1 MIGLHFIASALG
13 GTVFQ
18 GVAKTTEVIFR
29 LICRL
34 GKSVVRGARTEHD
47 KVLERKRFNRKFLLC
62 FMDRGHYL
70 CLEVQNYRANVVGRG
85 R

>member
-18 GVAKTTEVIFR
+18 GVAKTTEVISR

-34 GKSVVRGARTEHD
+34 GKSVVRGARTLNMT
-47 KVLERKRFNRKFLLC
+47 KYWKGKFLLC
-62 FMDRGHYL
+62 FMDRGHYS